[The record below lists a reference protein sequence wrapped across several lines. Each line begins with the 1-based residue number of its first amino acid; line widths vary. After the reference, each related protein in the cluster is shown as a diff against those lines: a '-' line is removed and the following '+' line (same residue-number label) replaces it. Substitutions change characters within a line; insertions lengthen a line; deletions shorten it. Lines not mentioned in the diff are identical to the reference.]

1 MTRCARFFAY
11 LYLPA
16 SVLALFLP
24 LLGDRTLFFRDIQPL
39 FMPMKHFLAE
49 CWGRGEFPMWNPMLF
64 CGAPFLSDIQAGVFY
79 PLSAFFYLL
88 PMPQAFNIFVIA
100 HYIVAV
106 CLVYALTR
114 HWGCSS
120 PAACLSAS
128 CFSLGGYLVSS
139 ANVLNNLQSAIWL
152 PGIFLCFEKGL
163 GRHALFYRL
172 LTAIL
177 LAIQFLGGEPQ
188 LVLFTVL
195 LLLIYNLI
203 VNRQASWSRHLS
215 KVGIAMAFIGT
226 VSVALVMVQLIP
238 TWEML
243 DRKSVV

>member
-1 MTRCARFFAY
+1 MTGGGRFFAY

-16 SVLALFLP
+16 SVLALFIP

-79 PLSAFFYLL
+79 PLSVFFYLL
-88 PMPQAFNIFVIA
+88 PMPHAFNIFVIA

-114 HWGCSS
+114 HWGCSR

-152 PGIFLCFEKGL
+152 PGIILCFEKGF

-172 LTAIL
+172 LAAIL
-177 LAIQFLGGEPQ
+177 LAVQFLGGEPQ
-188 LVLFTVL
+188 LVLFTL
-195 LLLIYNLI
+195 LLLFTYGLI
-203 VNRQASWSRHLS
+203 VKRQTRWPRHLARI
-215 KVGIAMAFIGT
+215 GIAMAFIGT
-226 VSVALVMVQLIP
+226 ISVTLVMVQLVP
-238 TWEML
+238 TL
-243 DRKSVV
+243 SLIHI